1 VRRVVHRQT
10 GCGHGCGPFRA
21 RPALIHAGA
30 TDSPTRKP
38 LMAGPFL
45 WLFGAIVQLIIIV
58 LIVNAVISWLVA
70 FDIVSRRNAFVAQIW
85 DFTQRLTD
93 PLLKPLRRIIPPI
106 GGMDLSPI
114 VLILG
119 LLFLVRLL
127 YAVVP
132 LSWQ

>member
-1 VRRVVHRQT
+1 
-10 GCGHGCGPFRA
+10 
-21 RPALIHAGA
+21 
-30 TDSPTRKP
+30 
-38 LMAGPFL
+38 MAGPFL

-58 LIVNAVISWLVA
+58 LIVNAVISWLVT

-93 PLLKPLRRIIPPI
+93 PLLKPLRRVIPPI
-106 GGMDLSPI
+106 GGIDLSPI

-132 LSWQ
+132 VSWQ

>member
-1 VRRVVHRQT
+1 
-10 GCGHGCGPFRA
+10 
-21 RPALIHAGA
+21 
-30 TDSPTRKP
+30 
-38 LMAGPFL
+38 MAGPFL
-45 WLFGAIVQLIIIV
+45 WLFGAIVQLVIIV

-70 FDIVSRRNAFVAQIW
+70 FDIVSRRNAFVSQIY

>member
-1 VRRVVHRQT
+1 
-10 GCGHGCGPFRA
+10 
-21 RPALIHAGA
+21 
-30 TDSPTRKP
+30 
-38 LMAGPFL
+38 MAGPFL

-93 PLLKPLRRIIPPI
+93 PLLKPLRRVIPPI
-106 GGMDLSPI
+106 GGIDLSPI

-132 LSWQ
+132 FSWR

>member
-1 VRRVVHRQT
+1 
-10 GCGHGCGPFRA
+10 
-21 RPALIHAGA
+21 
-30 TDSPTRKP
+30 
-38 LMAGPFL
+38 MAGPFL

>member
-1 VRRVVHRQT
+1 
-10 GCGHGCGPFRA
+10 
-21 RPALIHAGA
+21 
-30 TDSPTRKP
+30 
-38 LMAGPFL
+38 MAGPFL
-45 WLFGAIVQLIIIV
+45 WLFGAIVQLVIIV

-70 FDIVSRRNAFVAQIW
+70 FDIVSRRNAFVSQIW

-119 LLFLVRLL
+119 LLFFVRLL

>member
-1 VRRVVHRQT
+1 
-10 GCGHGCGPFRA
+10 
-21 RPALIHAGA
+21 
-30 TDSPTRKP
+30 
-38 LMAGPFL
+38 MAGPFL
-45 WLFGAIVQLIIIV
+45 WLFGALVQLVIIV

-70 FDIVSRRNAFVAQIW
+70 FDIISRRNAFVSQIW

-106 GGMDLSPI
+106 GGLDLSPI

-119 LLFLVRLL
+119 LLFLERLL

-132 LSWQ
+132 PSWQ